1 MKKGRK
7 IRMAQ
12 GEKEKTPN
20 LAFSSEIKHRLG
32 GETIT
37 LCYQCGTCASSCPV
51 AKTTEKFNPREVI
64 KWSLLGERNETLSG
78 DAIWLCCSC
87 YNCQERCPQKVEIAD
102 VIYALRN
109 MAIKE
114 GHIPTIYSEF
124 AAGLISE
131 GRIVPISKFLEKK
144 RPEYGLPPLKP
155 VGTDA
160 LRKILSTTGFDKLW
174 VKKEEAS

>member
-1 MKKGRK
+1 MK
-7 IRMAQ
+7 Q
-12 GEKEKTPN
+12 EKEETTTN
-20 LAFSSEIKHRLG
+20 LAFSDVITSRLG

-51 AKTTEKFNPREVI
+51 ARITPRFNPREII
-64 KWSLLGERNETLSG
+64 KLSLLGEKDEVLSG

-109 MAIKE
+109 IAVKE
-114 GHIPTIYSEF
+114 GNIPNIYSEF
-124 AAGLISE
+124 ADGLTNE

-144 RPEYGLPPLKP
+144 RPDLGLPPLKP
-155 VGTDA
+155 VGVDA
-160 LRKILSTTGFDKLW
+160 LRKILSVTKFDKIKQE
-174 VKKEEAS
+174 KKEAP